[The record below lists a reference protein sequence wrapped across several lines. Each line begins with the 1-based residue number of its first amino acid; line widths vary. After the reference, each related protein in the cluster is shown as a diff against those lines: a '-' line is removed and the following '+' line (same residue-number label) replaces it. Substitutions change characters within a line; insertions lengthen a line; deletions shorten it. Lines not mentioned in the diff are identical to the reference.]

1 MNPTFK
7 PPVTDEEFKER
18 SKDVTL
24 EGAKA
29 VLNSLQERRKA
40 LLVSIDQEIS
50 FYERIV
56 TERGE
61 KA

>member
-24 EGAKA
+24 AGATA
-29 VLNSLQERRKA
+29 VLHSLKERRKA
-40 LLVSIDQEIS
+40 LVVSIDQEIA
-50 FYERIV
+50 FYERII

>member
-1 MNPTFK
+1 MNPIFK

-29 VLNSLQERRKA
+29 VLNSLEERRKA

-50 FYERIV
+50 FYKRIV